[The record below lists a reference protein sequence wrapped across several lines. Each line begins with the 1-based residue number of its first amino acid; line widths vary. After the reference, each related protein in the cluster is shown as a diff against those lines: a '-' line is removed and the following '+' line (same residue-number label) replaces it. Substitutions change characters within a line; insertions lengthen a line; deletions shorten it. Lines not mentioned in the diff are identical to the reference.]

1 MAGDFSKSR
10 MGARQTRYAAYAVLY
25 TLVVIAAA
33 VVVNVLA
40 KRYDKSWDATPNKRF
55 SLSPQTA
62 KIVKGLK
69 QNATI
74 LYFDQSTHFGQARDL
89 LGEYA
94 DLSPKVHIQYVDP
107 DKDPTLTRADGV
119 TNLGTAVVQIGG
131 KKEAA
136 SAFTEEGITGAFI
149 RDIKTSTR
157 TVCFVSGSGERQTD
171 DTGRDGLSS
180 FKEMLGKESYETQT
194 VDLITKP
201 EVPQE
206 CTVLVIAGPTH
217 DYQQPEV
224 SAIQKYVENGGRA
237 MFLLDPP
244 LQGRSSSIA
253 ANSGLSAVLT
263 GWGVTPEKDLVLD
276 QSPIGQ
282 LIGVGPDVALV
293 THYDS
298 QPIVSDL
305 KGTATGFPITQ
316 SLAIQST
323 GKASI
328 DKLFASSDTSEAA
341 TNLSGAELRVDDP
354 KNRKGP
360 LTLAV
365 AGTFGL
371 GNSGPHGRFVVVG
384 GSTWLTNSFLDFN
397 GNSDLALNAINWLAS
412 DEDLISIHPKPPEDQ
427 HITMT
432 SAQMTVVR
440 GVSQFG
446 LPLLMIVLGTVIW
459 WRRR

>member
-1 MAGDFSKSR
+1 MAGEWIR
-10 MGARQTRYAAYAVLY
+10 THAGARQTRYAAYAVLY

-40 KRYDKSWDATPNKRF
+40 NRYDKSWDTTANKRF
-55 SLSPQTA
+55 SLSPETA
-62 KIVKGLK
+62 KIVKNLK

-74 LYFDQSTHFGQARDL
+74 VYFDQSTHFGAARDL

-94 DLSPKVHIQYVDP
+94 DLSPKVKIEYVDP
-107 DKDPTLTRADGV
+107 DKDPQLARADGV
-119 TNLGTAVVQIGG
+119 QNLGTAVVQIGD

-136 SAFTEEGITGAFI
+136 ASMTEEGITGAFI

-157 TVCFVSGSGERQTD
+157 TVCFVNGSGEHQID
-171 DTGRDGLSS
+171 DTGRYGLSEFNS
-180 FKEMLGKESYETQT
+180 ELGKESYETQS

-201 EVPQE
+201 EVPAV
-206 CTVLVIAGPTH
+206 CTVLVVAGPTH

-244 LQGRSSSIA
+244 LQGRTSSIA
-253 ANSGLSAVLT
+253 PNDGLVAVLA
-263 GWGVTPEKDLVLD
+263 GWGVTPDKDLVLD

-282 LIGVGPDVALV
+282 LIGVGPEVAVV
-293 THYDS
+293 THYES
-298 QPIVSDL
+298 QPIVNDM
-305 KGTATGFPITQ
+305 KGTATGFPIVQ

-323 GKASI
+323 GKASV
-328 DKLFASSDTSEAA
+328 DKLFASSDSSEAA
-341 TNLSGAELRVDDP
+341 TNLSGGELRVDDP
-354 KNRKGP
+354 KNKKGP
-360 LTLAV
+360 LTLAA

-371 GNSGPHGRFVVVG
+371 GNSGAHGRFVVVG
-384 GSTWLTNSFLDFN
+384 GATWITNSFLSFN
-397 GNSDLALNAINWLAS
+397 GNSDLALNSINWLAS
-412 DEDLISIHPKPPEDQ
+412 DEDLISIHPKAPEDQ

-432 SAQMTVVR
+432 RAQMTWVR
-440 GVSQFG
+440 TATVFG
-446 LPLLMIVLGTVIW
+446 LPLLMMGLGTLVW